1 MSTEIEKFIA
11 ERKAKNPKRWAK
23 FEDKY
28 QAYAVGMLL
37 AEYREQAGVSLSEM
51 AKLAGMHKAAL
62 SRLENHGEDV
72 RFSTLARYV
81 EATGKP
87 MSFKIL
93 PPRSSRKRT
102 RGVTVELQS
111 A

>member
-1 MSTEIEKFIA
+1 MSTEIEKFITD
-11 ERKAKNPKRWAK
+11 RKAKNPKRWAK

-28 QAYAVGMLL
+28 RAYAVGMLL
-37 AEYREQAGVSLSEM
+37 AEYREQAGVSLTEL
-51 AKLAGMHKAAL
+51 AKLAGMHKTAL

-87 MSFKIL
+87 MLFKIL
-93 PPRSSRKRT
+93 PQRASKKKAG
-102 RGVTVELQS
+102 GVRVELQP